1 VHETFGWIEQ
11 DIEDG
16 YDRSYVGGYN
26 VGSVQI
32 EIFGL
37 RNEQKRSESHN
48 PSGLPQRLVH
58 ETFGWIEQDIENG
71 TTFLVWVAA
80 LSDRFGSRSSD

>member
-1 VHETFGWIEQ
+1 MHETFGWIEQ

-26 VGSVQI
+26 VGSVLI

-37 RNEQKRSESHN
+37 RNEQERSESHN
-48 PSGLPQRLVH
+48 PLGLPQRLVH

-71 TTFLVWVAA
+71 HDLFHTG
-80 LSDRFGSRSSD
+80 GSFSGQPGFRS

>member
-1 VHETFGWIEQ
+1 M
-11 DIEDG
+11 
-16 YDRSYVGGYN
+16 GGCI

-32 EIFGL
+32 EILGL
-37 RNEQKRSESHN
+37 RNEQKRSESHD

-71 TTFLVWVAA
+71 HDLFHTG
-80 LSDRFGSRSSD
+80 GSFSGQPGFRS